1 MQKLELC
8 VLQVGRTE
16 DLNWSSHGTVTGI
29 SLIHR
34 PSSPVIRTSGF
45 APVAG
50 IRAGH
55 AVDIH
60 GEVKDLA
67 GRQIGSRGKL
77 ITVLVAVATWS
88 DRRCRRGHSGDLNYA
103 ML

>member
-16 DLNWSSHGTVTGI
+16 ALNWSSHGTVTGI

-34 PSSPVIRTSGF
+34 PSLLVIRTSVF

-67 GRQIGSRGKL
+67 GRQIRSRGKL
-77 ITVLVAVATWS
+77 ITVPVAVATWT
-88 DRRCRRGHSGDLNYA
+88 DHRCHHGHSGDLNYA
-103 ML
+103 TS

>member
-16 DLNWSSHGTVTGI
+16 ALNWSSHGTVTGI

-34 PSSPVIRTSGF
+34 PSPPVIRASGF
-45 APVAG
+45 ASVAG
-50 IRAGH
+50 IHAGH
-55 AVDIH
+55 TVDIH

-77 ITVLVAVATWS
+77 ITVLVAVATWP
-88 DRRCRRGHSGDLNYA
+88 DHRCHHGHSDNLNYA
-103 ML
+103 TS

>member
-1 MQKLELC
+1 
-8 VLQVGRTE
+8 
-16 DLNWSSHGTVTGI
+16 
-29 SLIHR
+29 
-34 PSSPVIRTSGF
+34 VIRASGV

-67 GRQIGSRGKL
+67 GRQIGSHGKL
-77 ITVLVAVATWS
+77 ITVPVAVATWP
-88 DRRCRRGHSGDLNYA
+88 DHQCRRGHSGDLNYA
-103 ML
+103 TP